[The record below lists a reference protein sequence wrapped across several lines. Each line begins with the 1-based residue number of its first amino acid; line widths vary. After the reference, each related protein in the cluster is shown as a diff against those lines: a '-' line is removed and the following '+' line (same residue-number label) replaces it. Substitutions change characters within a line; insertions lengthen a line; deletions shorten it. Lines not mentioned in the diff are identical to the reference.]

1 MQKKYLEIK
10 DYLLERIRSGEF
22 KPDQAIPAERELAA
36 QLGVSRMTVRK
47 AIEELMYEGLL
58 IRRKGSGTFLTTAKS
73 SKPDLL
79 VEAGE
84 NAVKIISCKLC
95 SEGSYGYKMLNLDP
109 SRSYWRLRRV
119 RWIDRQPYAYEDIYF
134 HPDFFSNVGREFYTK
149 GLSQMAAESGYPDL
163 KVYEDVEALLCLHNT
178 ALLLKVETGSA
189 ILQIKSYFSSAD
201 QVMIFCRSYHPGDSY
216 KYQSL
221 PRSL

>member
-1 MQKKYLEIK
+1 M
-10 DYLLERIRSGEF
+10 
-22 KPDQAIPAERELAA
+22 
-36 QLGVSRMTVRK
+36 
-47 AIEELMYEGLL
+47 
-58 IRRKGSGTFLTTAKS
+58 
-73 SKPDLL
+73 
-79 VEAGE
+79 EAGE

-119 RWIDRQPYAYEDIYF
+119 RWIGRQPYAYEDIYF
-134 HPDFFSNVGREFYTK
+134 HPDFFPNVGREFYTK

-201 QVMIFCRSYHPGDSY
+201 RVMIFCRSYHPGDSY

>member
-10 DYLLERIRSGEF
+10 DYLMERIRSGEY
-22 KPDQAIPAERELAA
+22 KPEQAIPAERELAA

-79 VEAGE
+79 LEAGE
-84 NAVKIISCKLC
+84 NAVKIVSCKLC
-95 SEGSYGYKMLNLDP
+95 SEGSYGYKMLGLDP

-119 RWIDRQPYAYEDIYF
+119 RRIGHQPYAYEDIYF
-134 HPDFFSNVGREFYTK
+134 HPDFFPTVGREFYTK
-149 GLSQMAAESGYPDL
+149 GLSRMAAEQ
-163 KVYEDVEALLCLHNT
+163 AT
-178 ALLLKVETGSA
+178 
-189 ILQIKSYFSSAD
+189 
-201 QVMIFCRSYHPGDSY
+201 RSHR
-216 KYQSL
+216 L
-221 PRSL
+221 

>member
-10 DYLLERIRSGEF
+10 DYLMERIRSGEY
-22 KPDQAIPAERELAA
+22 KPEQAIPAERELAA

-79 VEAGE
+79 LEAGE
-84 NAVKIISCKLC
+84 NAVKIVSCKLC
-95 SEGSYGYKMLNLDP
+95 SEGSYGYKMLGLDP

-119 RWIDRQPYAYEDIYF
+119 RRIGHQPYAYEDIYF
-134 HPDFFSNVGREFYTK
+134 HPDFFPTVGREFYTK
-149 GLSQMAAESGYPDL
+149 GLSRMAAESGYPDL
-163 KVYEDVEALLCLHNT
+163 TVYEDVEALLCLHNT
-178 ALLLKVETGSA
+178 ALLLKVGTGSP
-189 ILQIKSYFSSAD
+189 ILQIKSYFSSGD
-201 QVMIFCRSYHPGDSY
+201 QVMMFCRSYHPGDSY

-221 PRSL
+221 RRPL

>member
-10 DYLLERIRSGEF
+10 DYLMERIRSGEY
-22 KPDQAIPAERELAA
+22 KPDEAIPAERELAA

-58 IRRKGSGTFLTTAKS
+58 IRRKGSGTFLTTTKS

-79 VEAGE
+79 GADE
-84 NAVKIISCKLC
+84 NAVKIVSCKLC
-95 SEGSYGYKMLNLDP
+95 SEGSYGYKMLGLDT

-119 RWIDRQPYAYEDIYF
+119 RRIGHQPYAYEDIYF
-134 HPDFFSNVGREFYTK
+134 HPDFFPNVSREFYTK
-149 GLSQMAAESGYPDL
+149 GLSRMAADSGFPEL
-163 KVYEDVEALLCLHNT
+163 TVYEDVEALLCLHNT
-178 ALLLKVETGSA
+178 ALLLKVEVGSP
-189 ILQIKSYFSSAD
+189 ILQIKNYFCSGN
-201 QVMIFCRSYHPGDSY
+201 QVMMFCRSYHPGDNY

-221 PRSL
+221 RRSL

>member
-119 RWIDRQPYAYEDIYF
+119 RWIGRQPYAYEDIYF

-201 QVMIFCRSYHPGDSY
+201 RMMIFCRSYHPGDSY